1 MGYTHYWERPI
12 ELDQNKY
19 SLFSKDVRKIFEASR
34 EKGIWLS
41 DGLDKKPEPLAD
53 DENIWFNGRGDN
65 SHETFHLPRIFTPQ
79 EWMKPSKTGLYFGFC
94 KTSRK
99 PYDLTVMA
107 VLVSFKHSF
116 NEVKVTSDGII
127 ENWAPAKG
135 LCNQLFGYGIDFK
148 LNRELAINFEET
160 YGLKV
165 IKINDIPKAEDL
177 KNV

>member
-12 ELDQNKY
+12 ELDKKKY
-19 SLFSKDVRKIFEASR
+19 SLFSKDVKRIFEASR

-41 DGLDKKPEPLAD
+41 DGIDKKPEPLAN
-53 DENIWFNGRGDN
+53 ENDIWFNGRWDN
-65 SHETFHLPRIFTPQ
+65 SHETCHIPRIFKPHK
-79 EWMKPSKTGLYFGFC
+79 WMKPSKAGLYFSFC

-107 VLVSFKHSF
+107 VLISFKHYF
-116 NEVKVTSDGII
+116 EDITVTSDGII

-135 LCNQLFGYGIDFK
+135 LCDQLFGYGIDFK
-148 LNRELAINFEET
+148 LDKELTINFEET

-165 IKINDIPKAEDL
+165 IKLKDFPKAEDL